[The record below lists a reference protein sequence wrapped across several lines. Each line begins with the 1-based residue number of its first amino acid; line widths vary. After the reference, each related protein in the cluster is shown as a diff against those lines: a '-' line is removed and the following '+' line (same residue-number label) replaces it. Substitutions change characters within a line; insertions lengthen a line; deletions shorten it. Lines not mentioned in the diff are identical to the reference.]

1 MGRNSSLNRAILFDL
16 DGVLI
21 DSMGSHAS
29 TWCKAVKTHLNIDI
43 PEAYFFLNEGRNAK
57 AIVSDLIQKNQ
68 LDVDENTWQVVSDY
82 CDQLF
87 LEDFTPR
94 LVDGARDLVMAVH
107 SYGYRLGVATGST
120 RFVLNDMLSKTGMLG
135 YFSAFVSAD
144 DVEFSKPHPQ
154 PYRLLLQ
161 QLQTSAECAL
171 VIENAPLGVDSAM
184 AADLICLAVAT
195 TNEPDVLSHATNVF
209 LTLDEIK
216 KYLENEFSQTR
227 GFGVWSLKEPTKEFH
242 AS

>member
-1 MGRNSSLNRAILFDL
+1 MKRAILFDL

-21 DSMGSHAS
+21 DSMSCHAS
-29 TWCKAVKTHLNIDI
+29 AWCKAIKTHLNIEI

-57 AIVSDLIQKNQ
+57 AIVGELIQRNQ
-68 LDVDENTWQVVSDY
+68 LDVDENAWQQVSDY

-94 LVDGARDLVMAVH
+94 LVNGARDLVMALH

-120 RFVLNDMLSKTGMLG
+120 RFVLDDMLSKTDLLG
-135 YFSAFVSAD
+135 YFSAFVTAE

-154 PYRLLLQ
+154 PYRMLLQ
-161 QLQTSAECAL
+161 QLQTSLEYAL

-195 TNEPDVLSHATNVF
+195 TNEPDVLSHATSVF

-227 GFGVWSLKEPTKEFH
+227 GIGVWSFKAPTKEIH